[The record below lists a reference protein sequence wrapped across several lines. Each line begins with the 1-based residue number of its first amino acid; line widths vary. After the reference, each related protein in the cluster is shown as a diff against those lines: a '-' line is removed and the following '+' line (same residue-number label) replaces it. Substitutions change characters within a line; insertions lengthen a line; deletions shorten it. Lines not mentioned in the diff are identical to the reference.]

1 MASIM
6 TEKAD
11 LGIAGKRQASDDGP
25 VAAILRAKLEQA
37 FHPERLS
44 LVDESR
50 LHAGHVGAR
59 SGGESHFRLEIVA
72 QVFAG
77 LSRLERQRRVN
88 AVLAEELAGP
98 VHALSVTARAP
109 GE

>member
-11 LGIAGKRQASDDGP
+11 LGIAGQRQTNGDGP
-25 VAAILRAKLEQA
+25 VATILRAKLDQA
-37 FHPERLS
+37 FRPERLS

-50 LHAGHVGAR
+50 LHAGHAGAR
-59 SGGESHFRLEIVA
+59 PGGESHFRLEIVSP
-72 QVFAG
+72 VFAG